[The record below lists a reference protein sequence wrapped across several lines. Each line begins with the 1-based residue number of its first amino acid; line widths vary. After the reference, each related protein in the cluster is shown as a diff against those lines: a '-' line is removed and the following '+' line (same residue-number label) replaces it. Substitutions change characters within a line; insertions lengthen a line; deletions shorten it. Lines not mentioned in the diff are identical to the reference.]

1 MGERIVENSNEIR
14 ADSKTHALL
23 GRSSTAI
30 YAGICAVYVSNDY
43 MSFSTVCRFVFVC
56 LID

>member
-1 MGERIVENSNEIR
+1 MDERIVENSNEIR

-30 YAGICAVYVSNDY
+30 YAGICTVYVSNDY
-43 MSFSTVCRFVFVC
+43 MSFSTVCRFVFV
-56 LID
+56 